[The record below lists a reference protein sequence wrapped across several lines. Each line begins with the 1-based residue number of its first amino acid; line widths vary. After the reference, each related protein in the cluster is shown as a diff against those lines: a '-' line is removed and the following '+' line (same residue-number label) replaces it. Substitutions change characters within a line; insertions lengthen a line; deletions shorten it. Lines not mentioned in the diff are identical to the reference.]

1 MLPNMK
7 IDDAF
12 TESGFTNWKNATDTI
27 KGFNQHEKSSVHR
40 SAVSRFAEVPSSTD
54 DIVGTVTK
62 NLLEIQQKNF
72 SALTKI
78 LSRIG
83 YLARQRLPLCSH
95 NDSESNFR
103 QLLLLRAEDDPNFQE
118 WLHKET
124 NRFTSSAIQNE
135 ILKDMAMHIL
145 RPIVKNIKKSSYY
158 SIMADETTYII
169 NKEQFV
175 MCIHWI
181 HND

>member
-1 MLPNMK
+1 M
-7 IDDAF
+7 
-12 TESGFTNWKNATDTI
+12 
-27 KGFNQHEKSSVHR
+27 
-40 SAVSRFAEVPSSTD
+40 PSSAD

-118 WLHKET
+118 WSVAIIGKSVVVMIFHKT
-124 NRFTSSAIQNE
+124 C
-135 ILKDMAMHIL
+135 
-145 RPIVKNIKKSSYY
+145 
-158 SIMADETTYII
+158 
-169 NKEQFV
+169 KEQ
-175 MCIHWI
+175 
-181 HND
+181 

>member
-1 MLPNMK
+1 MLLLSLVTQTGRMQLTHK
-7 IDDAF
+7 KAC
-12 TESGFTNWKNATDTI
+12 
-27 KGFNQHEKSSVHR
+27 QEKLVVHR
-40 SAVSRFAEVPSSTD
+40 SAVNRFVEVPSSTD

-62 NLLEIQQKNF
+62 NLLEIQQKNV
-72 SALTKI
+72 SALMKI
-78 LSRIG
+78 LSSIR
-83 YLARQRLPLCSH
+83 YLACQRLPLRSH

-145 RPIVKNIKKSSYY
+145 RSIVTNIEKSSYY
-158 SIMADETTYII
+158 SIMADEATDII

-175 MCIHWI
+175 VCIRWVD
-181 HND
+181 ND